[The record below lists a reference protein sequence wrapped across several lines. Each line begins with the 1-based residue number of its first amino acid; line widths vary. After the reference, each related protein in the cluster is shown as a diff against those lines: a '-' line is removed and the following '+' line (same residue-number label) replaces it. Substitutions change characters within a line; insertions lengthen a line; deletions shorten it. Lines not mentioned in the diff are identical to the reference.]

1 MGLIPEQIWDAPNLP
16 SRHLRFGGPTGAA
29 VPLLWAHAEYVKLQR
44 SAADGTVFDRIDAAY
59 DRYVAGNG
67 QRRAMEVWKGNRQ
80 VPAAAPGTLLR
91 IQASAPF
98 LLHWTS
104 DAWQH
109 ASDTR
114 SRATGVGIEF
124 VDIVLPHQDAPI
136 QFTFLWVEEH
146 RWEGK
151 DYTVA
156 IQAHAGTRIRR
167 ARYGTDA
174 RHVA

>member
-1 MGLIPEQIWDAPNLP
+1 
-16 SRHLRFGGPTGAA
+16 
-29 VPLLWAHAEYVKLQR
+29 VKLQR
-44 SAADGTVFDRIDAAY
+44 SAADGTIFDRIDTAY

-67 QRRAMEVWKGNRQ
+67 QRHAREVWKDNRQ
-80 VPAAAPGTLLR
+80 VPAAPAGTLLR

-109 ASDTR
+109 ATDTR

-124 VDIVLPHQDAPI
+124 VDIVLPRLHAPLR
-136 QFTFLWVEEH
+136 FTFLWVEEH

-151 DYTVA
+151 DYEVA
-156 IQAHAGTRIRR
+156 IQARADTQVSREAYGQHARN
-167 ARYGTDA
+167 
-174 RHVA
+174 VA

>member
-1 MGLIPEQIWDAPNLP
+1 
-16 SRHLRFGGPTGAA
+16 
-29 VPLLWAHAEYVKLQR
+29 
-44 SAADGTVFDRIDAAY
+44 
-59 DRYVAGNG
+59 
-67 QRRAMEVWKGNRQ
+67 MEVWKGNRQ
-80 VPAAAPGTLLR
+80 VPAAPAGTLLR

-109 ASDTR
+109 VTDTR

-124 VDIVLPHQDAPI
+124 VDIVLPHQNAPI
-136 QFTFLWVEEH
+136 RFTFLWVEEH

-156 IQAHAGTRIRR
+156 IQARAGTRIRR
-167 ARYGTDA
+167 ARYGTYA
-174 RHVA
+174 RNVA